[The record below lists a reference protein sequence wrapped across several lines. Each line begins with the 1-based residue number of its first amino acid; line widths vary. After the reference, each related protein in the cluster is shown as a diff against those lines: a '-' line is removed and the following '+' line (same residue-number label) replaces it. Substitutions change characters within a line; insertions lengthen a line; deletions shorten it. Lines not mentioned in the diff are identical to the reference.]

1 MELAKARILYA
12 TRLDRFRAFTHT
24 LRFRLLISHTALAI
38 LPLMLAGYVYYRFLI
53 DEVQRKVSDSVL
65 NTLTAASTLIDQKIG
80 FVLSFV
86 NDFMSNEDVNKIL
99 CRSFKEYSYQDVH
112 TISTALAK
120 TSDPLQLIRSTML
133 VTATGHLYRS
143 GIWEDIAPE
152 KLMEDILADPR
163 RKGSSSSAI
172 QWLGVKKTSAL
183 TSPSEYVL
191 PVVGVLKRF
200 TDFSDLGVL
209 YVEVSSK
216 GLYDFSTL
224 SGDGRKSYLID
235 QHGLVLASSDEAC
248 LLMNIADI
256 GFETS
261 RFTDKSGYFN
271 TKIGGANQLV
281 SYYNSPLTGWRIIET
296 SAIASLL
303 PEIPYF
309 KAFFISS
316 VALLILIVGLFS
328 LFLSSSIAKPII
340 LLSSLMERV
349 EAGELNVKIEVTG
362 KDEIRRLADSFNS
375 MLVRLRESIAK
386 IYDQEMA
393 KKRLEFDA
401 LQAQINP
408 HFLYNTLGNIQWM
421 AIIYEI
427 PSIANMCSS
436 LSRLLRLSLSSPDP
450 MVPIEQEIDTLVQYT
465 YILNVRYNNRITF
478 IDKVGKEY
486 RCVQIPR
493 FLLQPLVENS
503 ILHGM
508 DREGQC
514 HILLDANLEGDD
526 LLLTVRDNGSGMNG
540 AQLAEILSNS
550 AAAAANNDRKR
561 SIGLR
566 NVHERIRLHFGE
578 AYGLSVK
585 EQAEGGTAIVVR
597 IPYVI
602 PAGEGMVTTC

>member
-1 MELAKARILYA
+1 MDLAKMRFRNAN
-12 TRLDRFRAFTHT
+12 RLNRFRAFTHS
-24 LRFRLLISHTALAI
+24 LRFRLLLSHTALAI

-65 NTLTAASTLIDQKIG
+65 NTLSAAATIIDQKIG
-80 FVLSFV
+80 FVLSFI

-99 CRSFKEYSYQDVH
+99 CRNFREYSYQDVH

-133 VTATGHLYRS
+133 ITETGHLYRS

-152 KLMEDILADPR
+152 KLMKDILSDPR

-172 QWLGVKKTSAL
+172 QWLGVRKTSAL

-209 YVEVSSK
+209 YVEISSK

-224 SGDGRKSYLID
+224 SGAGRKSYLID
-235 QHGLVLASSDEAC
+235 QRGFVLASSDETSY
-248 LLMNIADI
+248 LLNIVDM
-256 GFETS
+256 GFDTA
-261 RFTDKSGYFN
+261 RFTGKSGYFS
-271 TKIGGANQLV
+271 TKINGENQLV
-281 SYYNSPLTGWRIIET
+281 SYYSSALTGWRIIET

-303 PEIPYF
+303 PEVPYF

-328 LFLSSSIAKPII
+328 LLLSSRIAKPIVS
-340 LLSSLMERV
+340 LSSLMERV
-349 EAGELNVKIEVTG
+349 EAGELDVKIEVSG
-362 KDEIRRLADSFNS
+362 KDEIRRLADSFNN
-375 MLVRLRESIAK
+375 MVLRLRESIAK
-386 IYDQEMA
+386 IYDQEKA

-450 MVPIEQEIDTLVQYT
+450 MVPVEQEIDMLVQYT
-465 YILNVRYNNRITF
+465 YILNVRYNNRIAF
-478 IDKVGKEY
+478 VDEVSEEY

-508 DREGQC
+508 DTEGQC
-514 HILLDANLEGDD
+514 RIVLGAAPEGGD
-526 LLLTVRDNGSGMNG
+526 LLLMVRDNGSGMNG
-540 AQLAEILSNS
+540 AKLAEILSGD
-550 AAAAANNDRKR
+550 AANAEKTQRKR

-566 NVHERIRLHFGE
+566 NVHERIKLYFGE
-578 AYGLSVK
+578 AYGLSMR
-585 EQAEGGTAIVVR
+585 EQAEGGTAVVVR
-597 IPYVI
+597 IPF
-602 PAGEGMVTTC
+602 AAQAEGKR